1 MLVSIPITTPC
12 SRCSVIGVS
21 VTTLKKMRLPGHGSY
36 SLKSTNFQKIDYT
49 LLFLVAIKKI
59 TSLLIQT
66 QKIYGRDTPVL
77 TESFTET
84 RRIISGKWA
93 RADRA
98 VPAPKY
104 ILTYEA
110 QTK

>member
-1 MLVSIPITTPC
+1 MLASIPITTPC
-12 SRCSVIGVS
+12 SRCSATGVS
-21 VTTLKKMRLPGHGSY
+21 VTTLKRMRLLGHGSY

-59 TSLLIQT
+59 TSRLIQK

-84 RRIISGKWA
+84 RRKISRQWA
-93 RADRA
+93 RGNRSAL
-98 VPAPKY
+98 APIY
-104 ILTYEA
+104 
-110 QTK
+110 

>member
-21 VTTLKKMRLPGHGSY
+21 VTTLKRMRLPGHGSY

-84 RRIISGKWA
+84 RKITFGKWA
-93 RADRA
+93 NKVPADRA
-98 VPAPKY
+98 LKFTL
-104 ILTYEA
+104 IYEA